1 MKVFFVGLWIAA
13 VTLVS
18 TCAAAYMAMGH
29 KSTGTEQASAVSLQ
43 LQKTRV
49 LNVPIIA
56 GGVVQ
61 GFIVAQFSF
70 TIDPNALKQ
79 LSVPPEVFLLDEA
92 FRTIYT
98 DDKLDF
104 KHLEKYDVNK
114 LTSHLAEE
122 TNKRLGTNLIKEVLI
137 QDLTFISKIDDDK

>member
-13 VTLVS
+13 VTLAS

-29 KSTGTEQASAVSLQ
+29 KPAGTEQTPSASLQ

-49 LNVPIIA
+49 INVPMIA
-56 GGVVQ
+56 DGAVQ
-61 GFIVAQFSF
+61 GFIVAQFGF
-70 TIDPNALKQ
+70 TIDPAELKQ

-92 FRTIYT
+92 FRAIYS
-98 DDKLDF
+98 DSKLDF

-114 LTSHLAEE
+114 LTGHLVQA
-122 TNKRLGTNLIKEVLI
+122 TNDRLGAKLIKDVLI
-137 QDLTFISKIDDDK
+137 QDFTFVPKQDNDK